1 MNVYYKETKN
11 GRIFK
16 CRKCNDI
23 HIEFKI
29 LNLNLSLK
37 QFKQFSLA
45 IIAID
50 EKEWKTKNSQVKSVR
65 KIFIPILDKKM
76 LLLLNTIELLELKT
90 LVEQIHKSDFDI
102 IKTFLSPE

>member
-1 MNVYYKETKN
+1 M
-11 GRIFK
+11 
-16 CRKCNDI
+16 
-23 HIEFKI
+23 
-29 LNLNLSLK
+29 SLK

-50 EKEWKTKNSQVKSVR
+50 EKEWETKNSQVKSVR